1 MDPLTVR
8 VNSQSPAIL
17 RDADRGD
24 KPARFL
30 EHNLLRPEPCAAEF
44 GQYYG
49 DGARY
54 LASSLEGLV
63 LCNQNFDYGGPLQYL
78 NMQKQLVLGE
88 GGGDLKRGD

>member
-24 KPARFL
+24 KPARSL
-30 EHNLLRPEPCAAEF
+30 EHNLLQSEPGAAKF

-54 LASSLEGLV
+54 LASSPEGPV
-63 LCNQNFDYGGPLQYL
+63 LCNQNFDCGGPLQHL
-78 NMQKQLVLGE
+78 SVQNE
-88 GGGDLKRGD
+88 